1 MGIVC
6 SKTIKVRYGSHP
18 ADVRLSAV
26 GLDLQIQTNITIKYI
41 HWNGLAATASGCR
54 PCGASRGVAPG
65 LYTVVDQLERHL
77 CEVTDNLFNQ
87 SYNIVLFELT
97 YFCFEGC

>member
-6 SKTIKVRYGSHP
+6 SKTIKVRYIPPGGC
-18 ADVRLSAV
+18 SAECRWS
-26 GLDLQIQTNITIKYI
+26 GFAIQTNITIKYI